1 MKRVL
6 SVLVVLAVLL
16 GLAPDAVENAR
27 ALSMNVVISQVYGGG
42 GNSGAVYL
50 NDYVELFNRSN
61 QPVSLDGWS
70 VQYASATGSGTFS
83 SNPVTALSGTLQPGQ
98 YYLVRLYSSGGTGAP
113 LPAADAVGTT
123 NLSGAS
129 GKVIVASTGSGLS
142 CNGGAVLC
150 SADQLAYIVDLVGYG
165 SADFYEGGEAAPEL
179 SATTAA
185 LRLGNGC
192 VESDD
197 NGVDF
202 VAGTPKPRNTAS
214 PISICI
220 PEPPACLE
228 SFTPAYA
235 IQGSGAVSP
244 LAGSVVTTQGIV
256 VSDNEGP
263 SPALRG
269 FYLQDMAGDGLSAT
283 SDGIFVYHADL
294 DTVDLGDEVR
304 VTGTV
309 SEYFGQTQVNATL
322 VVFCEPGKSMSPV
335 NLALPFPDLG
345 VPERFEG
352 MLVRLPQTLV
362 VTENYQLGRYGQVTL
377 SFGDRL
383 DQPTNVVA
391 PGPAALALQ
400 AQNDLNRIVIDDGL
414 TGQNLDPILFGRA
427 GLPLTAGNTLRAGDK
442 VSDITGVLGYG
453 FDAYR
458 VYPLN
463 AMGGSLPF
471 FQPANP
477 RPSVPVNVS
486 GTLKAAGVNLQNY
499 YNTFSGC
506 TAGVGGAL
514 VDCRGANSAEEFER
528 QWPKTVAG
536 ILATG
541 ADIIGLVELENDG
554 YGPESAIQDLVNRL
568 NAAAGPGTFAF
579 IDVDAAAGQVNALGT
594 DAIKVG
600 VIYRPAR
607 VIPVGTTAVLNTVA
621 FVNGG
626 DASPRNRPAL
636 AQAFEEVANKA
647 RLVVSVNHLKS
658 KSSAC
663 DLPDQNDGQGECAVV
678 REAAA
683 VELAAWLASDPTGI
697 GDRDTLILGDLNAYA
712 MEDALGMLAAG
723 GFTDLSRVYSDP
735 GTYSYGFNGQWGA
748 LDHVLAN
755 ASLLPQV
762 TEVTEYHINADEP
775 PALDYNTEFKTAN
788 QQIIL
793 YAPDAYRMSDHD
805 PLVVGLALSSQ
816 APTAGAG
823 GPYIVLPGRTVQ
835 LSASGADPDGSPV
848 TFAWDLDNDGVFET
862 PGQVVAFSPGGPAGT
877 VYPVQV
883 RVTDATG
890 LTRDAQTT
898 VTVGWATWLPLI
910 SR

>member
-1 MKRVL
+1 MKRAFSL
-6 SVLVVLAVLL
+6 LVALAMLL
-16 GLAPDAVENAR
+16 GLAPNPVERAQ
-27 ALSMNVVISQVYGGG
+27 ALSANVVISQIYGGG
-42 GNSGAVYL
+42 GNSGALFL

-61 QPVSLDGWS
+61 QPVSLSGWS
-70 VQYASATGSGTFS
+70 VQYASATGSGTFG
-83 SNPVTALSGTLQPGQ
+83 SNPVTVLSGTLQPGQ

-113 LPAADAVGTT
+113 LPAADAVGTA

-129 GKVIVASTGSGLS
+129 GKVIVASTASGLS

-150 SADQLAYIVDLVGYG
+150 SADQLALIVDLVGYG
-165 SADFYEGGEAAPEL
+165 SADFYEGGEAAPDL

-197 NGVDF
+197 NGADF
-202 VAGTPKPRNTAS
+202 VAGAPNPRNTAS
-214 PISICI
+214 PLSVCI
-220 PEPPACLE
+220 PEPPVCLE
-228 SFTPAYA
+228 SFIPAYE
-235 IQGSGAVSP
+235 IQGSGAASP
-244 LAGSVVTTQGIV
+244 LVGSVVTTQGIV

-269 FYLQDMAGDGLSAT
+269 FYLQDAVGDGFSAT

-304 VTGTV
+304 IIGTV
-309 SEYFGQTQVNATL
+309 SEYYGQTQVNATS
-322 VVFCEPGKSMSPV
+322 VVFCEPGKSVAPV
-335 NLALPFPDLG
+335 NLGLPFTDLQA
-345 VPERFEG
+345 PERYEG

-377 SFGDRL
+377 SFDARL

-391 PGPAALALQ
+391 PGAAALALQ

-414 TGQNLDPILFGRA
+414 TGQNLDPILFGRV
-427 GLPLTAGNTLRAGDK
+427 GLPLTATNTLRAGDK

-486 GTLKAAGVNLQNY
+486 GTLKAAGVNLLNY

-506 TAGVGGAL
+506 TAGIGGAPI
-514 VDCRGANSAEEFER
+514 DCRGANSAEEFER

-568 NAAAGPGTFAF
+568 NASAGAGTFAF
-579 IDVDAAAGQVNALGT
+579 IDVDAATGQVNALGT
-594 DAIKVG
+594 DGIKVG
-600 VIYRPAR
+600 LIYRPAR
-607 VIPVGTTAVLNTVA
+607 VTPVGATAVLNTVA

-636 AQAFEEVANKA
+636 AQTFEEVANKA

-663 DLPDQNDGQGECAVV
+663 DLPDQNDGQGDCAAV

-683 VELAAWLASDPTGI
+683 AELVTWLAGDPTGT
-697 GDRDTLILGDLNAYA
+697 GDYDTLILGDLNAYA
-712 MEDALGMLAAG
+712 MEDVLGVLAAG
-723 GFTDLSRVYSDP
+723 GFTDLAGEYSDP
-735 GTYSYGFNGQWGA
+735 GAYSYGFNGQWGA
-748 LDHVLAN
+748 LDHALAN
-755 ASLLPQV
+755 ASLLAQV
-762 TEVTEYHINADEP
+762 TGMTEYHINADEP
-775 PALDYNTEFKTAN
+775 LALDYNTEYKSAN

-805 PLVVGLALSSQ
+805 PLVVGLALSNQ
-816 APTAGAG
+816 APTAETG
-823 GPYIVLPGRTVQ
+823 GPYVVLAGRAVQ
-835 LSASGADPDGSPV
+835 LTASGADPDGSQV

-862 PGQVVAFSPGGPAGT
+862 PGQVVEFSPSGSLGT
-877 VYPVQV
+877 VYPVWVQ
-883 RVTDATG
+883 VTDATG
-890 LTRDAQTT
+890 LTREAQTT
-898 VTVGWATWLPLI
+898 VTVGWATWLPVI
-910 SR
+910 HR